1 MKVLI
6 TGAGG
11 QAGSELRKTAPPR
24 FELHCLTRQQLDI
37 SDQVAVNQA
46 LAAIEPELIIN
57 AAAYTA
63 VDQAEAEAKLAYAVN
78 ATGAGNLAR
87 AAAAAKARLLHIS
100 TDFVFAGD
108 QATPYRPNAPTGP
121 LNIYGQSKLAGEMEV
136 RGASNGQA
144 LIIRTGWLYGAQGH
158 NFVKTMLRLLAQ
170 RSELGVVCDQI
181 GTPTW
186 ARTLAR
192 ALWAAAERPELQGI
206 YHWSDA
212 GVASWYDFAVAIRE
226 EGEQLGLLAPTS
238 GAVKPINSAAY
249 PTPARRPPCSVLDKT
264 ASWQD
269 FGLPPRHWRDGL
281 RAMLRELKTCVNC

>member
-11 QAGSELRKTAPPR
+11 QAASELRKTAPPR

-37 SDQVAVNQA
+37 ADQVAVNQTVTT
-46 LAAIEPELIIN
+46 IEPALIIN

-63 VDQAEAEAKLAYAVN
+63 VDQAEAEAKLAHAVN

-87 AAAAAKARLLHIS
+87 AAVACKARLLHIS

-108 QATPYRPNAPTGP
+108 QAIPYHPNAPTGP

-158 NFVKTMLRLLAQ
+158 NFVKTMLRLLTE
-170 RSELGVVCDQI
+170 RPELGIVCDQI

-186 ARTLAR
+186 ARTLAQ
-192 ALWAAAERPELQGI
+192 ALWAAAERPELRGI

-238 GAVKPINSAAY
+238 AAVNPINSAAY
-249 PTPARRPPCSVLDKT
+249 PTPARRPPYSVLDKT
-264 ASWQD
+264 ASWQGL
-269 FGLPPRHWRDGL
+269 GLPPRHWRVCL
-281 RAMLRELKTCVNC
+281 RAMLRELKACVNC